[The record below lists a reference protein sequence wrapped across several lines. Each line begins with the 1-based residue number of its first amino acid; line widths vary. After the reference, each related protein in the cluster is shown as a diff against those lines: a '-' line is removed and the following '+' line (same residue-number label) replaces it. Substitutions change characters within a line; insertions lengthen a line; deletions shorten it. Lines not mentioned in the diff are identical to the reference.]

1 MGLKGTFGRVKN
13 VKDYRR
19 YEVELENKE
28 TLAYKKIEG
37 GEGTLILLHGNLSS
51 SIWWD
56 LLLEEFAGKMTIY
69 AVDLRGFGDS
79 SYFES
84 IDSIKDFSED
94 LRLFRKAMGIEKC
107 ALSGWSLGGAVA
119 MRHAIDHPQ
128 AVEKLVLL
136 STSAISGAPLRKRRF
151 FGLWKTNTFLKTRE
165 EIEKGLQPLLDLLAR
180 GHHLSLKRFLN
191 KHLFHRDKPHD
202 RRYERYIEGLL
213 KQRNH
218 IDVAWALANF
228 NISSRHNGIVE
239 GSNEAK
245 DIRQPVCI
253 IHGTEDNV
261 VPPVRAEEAKEEIGE
276 NATLHILPHVGH
288 APLVD
293 DIRTVM
299 GIYEHFL
306 LD

>member
-1 MGLKGTFGRVKN
+1 MDL
-13 VKDYRR
+13 KDYRR
-19 YEVELENKE
+19 YEIELENKE
-28 TLAYKKIEG
+28 TLAYKKLEG
-37 GEGTLILLHGNLSS
+37 GEKTLVLLHGNLSS

-56 LLLEEFAGKMTIY
+56 LFLEEFEEKMTIY

-94 LRLFRKAMGIEKC
+94 LRLFRKALGIEKC
-107 ALSGWSLGGAVA
+107 FLSGWSLGGAVA
-119 MRHAIDHPQ
+119 MRHALDHPE

-136 STSAISGAPLRKRRF
+136 ASSAVTGAPVRKKHL
-151 FGLWKTNTFLKTRE
+151 FGLWKTDNYLKTRE
-165 EIEKGLQPLLDLLAR
+165 EIEKELRPLLELIKK

-191 KHLFHRDKPHD
+191 KHLFLRDKPHD

-218 IDVAWALANF
+218 VDVAMALAHF
-228 NISSRHNGIVE
+228 NLSAKHNGIRA
-239 GSNEAK
+239 GTDEAK
-245 DIRQPVCI
+245 TIKQPLRI
-253 IHGTEDNV
+253 IHGAEDKV
-261 VPPVRAEEAKEEIGE
+261 VPPSRAEEAKEAIGE
-276 NATLHILPHVGH
+276 NAKLHILPHVGH

-299 GIYEHFL
+299 DLYEHFL